1 MDDAGHHRLD
11 RPLGRGERDRHVV
24 RPHQAIADPADRS
37 EEAHH
42 EAVGRGVVDL
52 ARGAHL
58 LDRALVHDRDPVGH
72 LHRLLLVVG
81 DQDGGDALLVVQAPQ
96 PLPQFGPHRGVE
108 GAERFVEQQH
118 ARLHGQRPRER
129 HPLALA
135 A

>member
-1 MDDAGHHRLD
+1 MT
-11 RPLGRGERDRHVV
+11 
-24 RPHQAIADPADRS
+24 AIRS
-37 EEAHH
+37 ATSI
-42 EAVGRGVVDL
+42 ASSWSWVT
-52 ARGAHL
+52 
-58 LDRALVHDRDPVGH
+58 
-72 LHRLLLVVG
+72 
-81 DQDGGDALLVVQAPQ
+81 LLVVQAPQ